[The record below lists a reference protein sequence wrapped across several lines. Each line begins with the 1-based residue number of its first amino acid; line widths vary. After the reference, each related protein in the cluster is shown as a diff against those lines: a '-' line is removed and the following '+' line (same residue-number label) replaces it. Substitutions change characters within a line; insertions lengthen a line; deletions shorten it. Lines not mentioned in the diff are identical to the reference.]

1 MTQHPPFSVCYARI
15 QRRILLSQDMETGNV
30 IWSDTQDDGPKAFF
44 SFIDNKCDPANLH
57 VGVDAKS
64 VAQELLCDASDAY
77 TLVHTEVKMAFD
89 KLRSEK
95 NPCRIN
101 PKIKT
106 RAYASEKS
114 NYTFFGWRLGK
125 MAEEGTQIVRTNK
138 MCSMCQ
144 WDPPHKK
151 ESESWWSKAGNA
163 LANVFDKRI
172 GNLRCNVNS
181 KGETVEDQ
189 KPRLAVL
196 NLFTEEQAKGTSAW
210 RTLDTTV
217 ENAVRTIGLSSPKD
231 SFWRKVRHRYT
242 VSLLAA
248 ASCRHEE
255 K

>member
-1 MTQHPPFSVCYARI
+1 MKHKPGTVKGKDKFMEATICNPNSVGVAARDVA
-15 QRRILLSQDMETGNV
+15 QRILCEIHYALADV
-30 IWSDTQDDGPKAFF
+30 Y
-44 SFIDNKCDPANLH
+44 H
-57 VGVDAKS
+57 
-64 VAQELLCDASDAY
+64 
-77 TLVHTEVKMAFD
+77 EVKISYD
-89 KLRSEK
+89 KLRNEK
-95 NPCRIN
+95 NPCRIK
-101 PKIKT
+101 PIIHQGE
-106 RAYASEKS
+106 YAAKDSTYS
-114 NYTFFGWRLGK
+114 FFGWRLGK

-231 SFWRKVRHRYT
+231 SFWGKVRHRYT